1 MERAVKVFKWVEV
14 AKKPVCDSSEAI
26 LGKTDNSQQNSKQA
40 AIWKSWYFQVLSL
53 EYKDNK

>member
-40 AIWKSWYFQVLSL
+40 AI
-53 EYKDNK
+53 